1 MVVDLINEKV
11 ADGTYEN
18 LAARAELR
26 EQVARYVLRETGKRP
41 MILPAI
47 IEINLK

>member
-1 MVVDLINEKV
+1 MVVDMIKEKV
-11 ADGTYEN
+11 ADKTYEN
-18 LAARAELR
+18 MAVRAEVR
-26 EQVARYVLRETGKRP
+26 EQIARYVLRETGKRP